1 VVEDR
6 EHAAFSDRERRPH
19 EAHSADV
26 GPSTRHAQAITGPL
40 ELLELELAHAPEGTL
55 TVRAMP
61 SVPRLPLVPDPLR
74 RVHVPRNLAAITTTG
89 PETDPVEVGLDDK
102 VVERIWRA
110 ARDLYRSGVHPALQL
125 CLRRHGD
132 VVIDRAIGHARG
144 NGPSDGRESER
155 VLATPD
161 TPFCVFSASKA
172 ITAMVVH
179 KLHERGVL
187 DISDRVA
194 DYIPE
199 YAAHGKGDTT
209 IAHVLAHRA
218 GVPTLPR
225 KALDIDQIEDREYVI
240 GLIAE
245 AKPFVKPG
253 TLLAYHAVSGGF
265 ILGEIVHRVTGRS
278 IRDVLAEEFL
288 DPLGFRWMNYGVA
301 PEDVPQVGLNYVTGP
316 PLLPPLSNIVSRVLG
331 NPIDAVVELSN
342 DPRFQTAVV
351 PAANTMTNAN
361 ELSRFF
367 EIFRAGGELDGV
379 RVMESETI
387 ARALTEQSRLE
398 IDLSLGFPTRFSL
411 GLMLGAKVLSLFGRD
426 TDKAFGH
433 LGLINIMG
441 WADPE
446 RGLSAA
452 LITSGKPMLYPEL
465 PRFFG
470 VMQTITGQVPKI

>member
-1 VVEDR
+1 
-6 EHAAFSDRERRPH
+6 
-19 EAHSADV
+19 
-26 GPSTRHAQAITGPL
+26 
-40 ELLELELAHAPEGTL
+40 
-55 TVRAMP
+55 M
-61 SVPRLPLVPDPLR
+61 
-74 RVHVPRNLAAITTTG
+74 
-89 PETDPVEVGLDDK
+89 GLDGAAVDK
-102 VVERIWRA
+102 MWRA

-125 CLRRHGD
+125 CVRREGA
-132 VVIDRAIGHARG
+132 VVLDRAIGHARG
-144 NGPSDGRESER
+144 NGPSDGRDSER
-155 VLATPD
+155 VLVTTD

-172 ITAMVVH
+172 VTAMVVH

-194 DYIPE
+194 QYIPE
-199 YAAHGKGDTT
+199 YAVHGKESTT

-225 KALDIDQIEDREYVI
+225 KALDIENVGDREYVI
-240 GLIAE
+240 QVISQ

-278 IRDVLAEEFL
+278 IRDALVSEFL
-288 DPLGFRWMNYGVA
+288 EPLGFRWMNYGVD
-301 PEDVPQVGLNYVTGP
+301 PSDVDLVGLNYVTGP
-316 PLLPPLSNIVSRVLG
+316 PLLPPLSNLVSRVLG

-342 DPRFQTAVV
+342 DPRFLTAVV
-351 PAANTMTNAN
+351 PAANIVTNAN

-367 EIFRAGGELDGV
+367 EIFRCGGELDGV
-379 RVMESETI
+379 RVMKPETI
-387 ARALTEQSRLE
+387 AQALTEQSRLE

-426 TDKAFGH
+426 TDQAFGH

-465 PRFFG
+465 PRFFS
-470 VMQTITGQVPKI
+470 VMQTITSQVPKV